1 MLLLENRLCRKCAFL
16 RPNPKITCQ
25 TINDLR
31 DCTFLFAVICDR
43 VGGCPSCPFEEV
55 HLSEVFHNVLSG
67 KLTLRG
73 VSSPTAFNDTP
84 WNLQAC

>member
-1 MLLLENRLCRKCAFL
+1 MKALGD
-16 RPNPKITCQ
+16 
-25 TINDLR
+25 TIS
-31 DCTFLFAVICDR
+31 TFETL
-43 VGGCPSCPFEEV
+43 PPFEEV

>member
-1 MLLLENRLCRKCAFL
+1 
-16 RPNPKITCQ
+16 
-25 TINDLR
+25 
-31 DCTFLFAVICDR
+31 
-43 VGGCPSCPFEEV
+43 
-55 HLSEVFHNVLSG
+55 VFHNVLSG